1 LTSGLFLIAVISHDY
16 LCRKWLY
23 RRLALHA
30 FSFIMLNETY
40 SFDFLT
46 VAL

>member
-23 RRLALHA
+23 RRLALHD
-30 FSFIMLNETY
+30 FSFI
-40 SFDFLT
+40 
-46 VAL
+46 